1 MVEMTDYVFQKTEI
15 IGLYYFPPISSAVRS
30 MPTLGK
36 PSINIILN

>member
-1 MVEMTDYVFQKTEI
+1 MHFRKTEI
-15 IGLYYFPPISSAVRS
+15 IRLYYAPPISSALRS